1 MVQSTAHSNPLAS
14 STMLHPDSLQTVPP
28 KLDYD
33 VAIVGGGIA
42 GITLAAALKDS
53 GLEILIIEAQPQSAA
68 DSGCVAIAKGQAY
81 AIHLSSKRIWD
92 DIGVWPEIEP
102 QVQPFNHVR
111 MSDADCPYV
120 VEFKPSD
127 LSAKALGHV
136 AQHRVLLQALLGFVN
151 TCKNVT
157 WQCPAQ
163 VVATRK
169 FDDYVEVVLQDID
182 SEAIDSKF
190 NDSKFNDSRS
200 NDSRSNNLQTLRVRL
215 VVGADGS
222 TSQVRQRSEIKTH
235 SKAYWQSCLVAT
247 IQPEKFHQNTAYERF
262 WPSGP
267 FAILPVSDTQC
278 RIVWTAPHDEAQA
291 LLALDEASFLEKL
304 TERYGSQMGKLTL
317 VGDRFLFPAKLMHSC
332 EYVRSRLA
340 LVGDAAH
347 SCHPVG
353 GQGLN
358 LGIRDVGALA
368 QVLRDAHAKGEDIG
382 SLQVLKRYERWRRW
396 ENMLSLGFTDLINL
410 TFSNNILPLVLARRL
425 GLWAMEHIPVLKIA
439 ALHFMAGV
447 MGRRPT
453 LGS

>member
-1 MVQSTAHSNPLAS
+1 MVHHS
-14 STMLHPDSLQTVPP
+14 DSLQTIAP

-53 GLEILIIEAQPQSAA
+53 GLEILIIEAQPQS
-68 DSGCVAIAKGQAY
+68 VAIAKGQAY
-81 AIHLSSKRIWD
+81 AIHLSSKRIWES
-92 DIGVWPEIEP
+92 IGVWPEIEP

-136 AQHRVLLQALLGFVN
+136 AQHRVLLKALLGFVN

-157 WQCPAQ
+157 CRCPAQ
-163 VVATRK
+163 VVATQE
-169 FDDYVEVVLQDID
+169 FDDYVEVALQNTD
-182 SEAIDSKF
+182 SEF
-190 NDSKFNDSRS
+190 ND
-200 NDSRSNNLQTLRVRL
+200 LPTIRVGL

-222 TSQVRQRSEIKTH
+222 TSQVRQRSEIKTR

-247 IQPEKFHQNTAYERF
+247 IQTEKFHQNTAYERF

-267 FAILPVSDTQC
+267 FAILPVSTTQC
-278 RIVWTAPHDEAQA
+278 RIVWTAPHAEAQA
-291 LLALDEASFLEKL
+291 LLALDETSFIEKL

-368 QVLRDAHAKGEDIG
+368 QVLRDAHGKGEDIG
-382 SLQVLKRYERWRRW
+382 SLQVLKRYEHWRRW
-396 ENMLSLGFTDLINL
+396 ENLLSLGFTDLINL
-410 TFSNNILPLVLARRL
+410 MFSNNILPLVLVRRL
-425 GLWAMEHIPVLKIA
+425 GLWGMEHIPVLKIA

-447 MGRRPT
+447 IGRRPT
-453 LGS
+453 LARKMP

>member
-1 MVQSTAHSNPLAS
+1 MVQSTAHSNALAS
-14 STMLHPDSLQTVPP
+14 STMLHPDSLQTILP

-53 GLEILIIEAQPQSAA
+53 GLEILIIEAQSQSAA
-68 DSGCVAIAKGQAY
+68 DSGCAAIAKGQAY

-92 DIGVWPEIEP
+92 SIGVWPEIEP

-136 AQHRVLLQALLGFVN
+136 AQHRVLLKALLGFVN

-157 WQCPAQ
+157 WRCPAQ
-163 VVATRK
+163 VVTTRK
-169 FDDYVEVVLQDID
+169 FDAYVEVALQDID
-182 SEAIDSKF
+182 SEASDSE
-190 NDSKFNDSRS
+190 S
-200 NDSRSNNLQTLRVRL
+200 NDLQTLRVGL

-278 RIVWTAPHDEAQA
+278 RIVWTAPHAEAQA
-291 LLALDEASFLEKL
+291 LLALDKASFIEKL

-396 ENMLSLGFTDLINL
+396 ENRLSLGFTDLINL
-410 TFSNNILPLVLARRL
+410 MFSNNILPLVVVRRL

-453 LGS
+453 LARKIP

>member
-1 MVQSTAHSNPLAS
+1 MIQFTAHSNSLAS
-14 STMLHPDSLQTVPP
+14 STMLHPDSLQTIPP

-33 VAIVGGGIA
+33 IAIVGGGIA

-53 GLEILIIEAQPQSAA
+53 GLEILVVEAQPQSAT
-68 DSGCVAIAKGQAY
+68 DSGCAAIAKGQAY
-81 AIHLSSKRIWD
+81 AIHLSSKRIWESL
-92 DIGVWPEIEP
+92 GVWPEIEP

-136 AQHRVLLQALLGFVN
+136 AQHRVLLKALLGFVN
-151 TCKNVT
+151 TCNNVT
-157 WQCPAQ
+157 WRCPAQ
-163 VVATRK
+163 VVATRD
-169 FDDYVEVVLQDID
+169 FDDYVEVVLQTVA
-182 SEAIDSKF
+182 SEPSAA
-190 NDSKFNDSRS
+190 
-200 NDSRSNNLQTLRVRL
+200 QTLRVGL

-222 TSQVRQRSEIKTH
+222 TSQVRQRSEIKTR
-235 SKAYWQSCLVAT
+235 SKVYWQSCLVAT
-247 IQPEKFHQNTAYERF
+247 IETEKFHQNTAYERF

-267 FAILPVSDTQC
+267 FAILPVSNTQC
-278 RIVWTAPHDEAQA
+278 RIVWTAPHAEAQA
-291 LLALDEASFLEKL
+291 LLVLDEASFIEKL

-410 TFSNNILPLVLARRL
+410 TFSNNILPLVLVRRL

-453 LGS
+453 LARKIP

>member
-1 MVQSTAHSNPLAS
+1 MVQSAAHLNNLAT
-14 STMLHPDSLQTVPP
+14 STVLCPDSLLTTPS

-53 GLEILIIEAQPQSAA
+53 GLEILIIEAQSQSVANA
-68 DSGCVAIAKGQAY
+68 GCEAIAKGQAY
-81 AIHLSSKRIWD
+81 AIHLSSKRIWES
-92 DIGVWPEIEP
+92 IGVWSEIEP

-127 LSAKALGHV
+127 LSTKALGHV
-136 AQHRVLLQALLGFVN
+136 AQHRVLLKALLGFVD
-151 TCKNVT
+151 TCKNIT
-157 WQCPAQ
+157 RRCPAQ
-163 VVATRK
+163 VIATQE
-169 FDDYVEVVLQDID
+169 FDAYVEVALQNID
-182 SEAIDSKF
+182 ADPQEV
-190 NDSKFNDSRS
+190 
-200 NDSRSNNLQTLRVRL
+200 QTFRVGL

-222 TSQVRQRSEIKTH
+222 ASQVRQRSKIKTRG
-235 SKAYWQSCLVAT
+235 KTYWQSCLVAT

-267 FAILPVSDTQC
+267 FAILPVSSTQC
-278 RIVWTAPHDEAQA
+278 RIVWTAPHAEAQA
-291 LLALDEASFLEKL
+291 LLDLDDASFIEKL

-368 QVLRDAHAKGEDIG
+368 QILRDAHAKGEDIG
-382 SLQVLKRYERWRRW
+382 SLWVLKRYERWRRW
-396 ENMLSLGFTDLINL
+396 ENRLSLGFTDLINL
-410 TFSNNILPLVLARRL
+410 MFSNNILPLVVVRRL
-425 GLWAMEHIPVLKIA
+425 GLWAMKHIPILKIA
-439 ALHFMAGV
+439 VLHFMAGL
-447 MGRRPT
+447 MGKRPA
-453 LGS
+453 LARKMP

>member
-1 MVQSTAHSNPLAS
+1 
-14 STMLHPDSLQTVPP
+14 MLQFAARLHALPSATVLRSDPVLMTPP
-28 KLDYD
+28 QLDYD

-42 GITLAAALKDS
+42 GVTLGLALKDS
-53 GLEILIIEAQPQSAA
+53 GLNILLIETKPQSA
-68 DSGCVAIAKGQAY
+68 AIAKGQAY

-92 DIGVWPEIEP
+92 SIGVWAAIEP

-120 VEFKPSD
+120 VAFKPSD
-127 LSAKALGHV
+127 LKEKVLGHV
-136 AQHRVLLQALLGFVN
+136 AQHGVLLRALLGFVD

-157 WQCPAQ
+157 WRCPAQ
-163 VVATRK
+163 VIATR
-169 FDDYVEVVLQDID
+169 DVGSYVEVELQDIGSD
-182 SEAIDSKF
+182 PDDVQI
-190 NDSKFNDSRS
+190 
-200 NDSRSNNLQTLRVRL
+200 LRVGL

-222 TSQVRQRSEIKTH
+222 TSQVRQRSEIKTR

-247 IQPEKFHQNTAYERF
+247 LQTEKFHQNTAYERF

-267 FAILPVSDTQC
+267 FAILPVSNTQC
-278 RIVWTAPHDEAQA
+278 RIVWTAPHAEAQA
-291 LLALDEASFLEKL
+291 LLALDEASFIETL

-368 QVLRDAHAKGEDIG
+368 QVLRNAHAKGEDIG
-382 SLQVLKRYERWRRW
+382 SLRVLKRYERWRRW
-396 ENMLSLGFTDLINL
+396 ENKLSLGFTDLINL
-410 TFSNNILPLVLARRL
+410 MFSNNILPLVVVRRL
-425 GLWAMEHIPVLKIA
+425 GLWAMEHIPILKIA
-439 ALHFMAGV
+439 ALHFMAGL
-447 MGRRPT
+447 MGKRPT
-453 LGS
+453 LARKMTEATSEQSFQRP